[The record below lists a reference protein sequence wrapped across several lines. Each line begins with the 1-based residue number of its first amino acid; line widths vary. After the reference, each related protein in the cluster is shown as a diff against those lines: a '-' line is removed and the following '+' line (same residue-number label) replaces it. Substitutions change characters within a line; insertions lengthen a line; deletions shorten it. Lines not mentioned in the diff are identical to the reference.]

1 MQSMRISDWFLNS
14 YYLALLYGKEDKR
27 DNNSSKLLLRK
38 TRKLQKSKKL
48 KECISGEEDKVFLER
63 KQNAFSVKLQ
73 ASSHG

>member
-1 MQSMRISDWFLNS
+1 MQSMRISDCFLNS

-48 KECISGEEDKVFLER
+48 KECVLGEEDKVFLER